1 VPASAAGHDSA
12 RLAGA
17 RQAALRASVGRGRP
31 PPVRLLHDPRQD
43 AMGTASHL
51 KRRKKHMTKH
61 DSSKQPVKQFRIGG
75 VSAAI

>member
-1 VPASAAGHDSA
+1 
-12 RLAGA
+12 
-17 RQAALRASVGRGRP
+17 
-31 PPVRLLHDPRQD
+31 
-43 AMGTASHL
+43 MGTASHL